1 MDKIL
6 DGFEILKSENMGLSV
21 NDVINILQKVDNSD
35 TLKTIEGISEDKM
48 KKDRQYY
55 LDIHPYEIYFS
66 ETEGRWRTQ
75 IADASKKSGRRDIKR
90 KNKIDLENL
99 IIEHYKAEKKT
110 DDTFSVLYYEWLL
123 TYKVL
128 ECSKATIERLHT
140 SYKHYFEKSEIAD
153 MSIKEITPFILKKF
167 LLAIVSKENLN
178 YKAYSAIATIPRQ
191 LFDYCIEKELL
202 EENPMTK
209 VKIKKNTFRHDKKA
223 DAETQA
229 YTDAEKNLLEEVI
242 LKDFEQHPE
251 HGTVGL
257 ALILLFQTGLRS
269 GEIVAL
275 KPSDIKRDY
284 LTIERTE
291 TSYSLIHPDG
301 TKSDV
306 IYEIKDFPKTQ
317 DSNRDV
323 PLSNKAKQVLEL
335 TIQWNKTHNFDSDT
349 FLFLDQNGERMIRKR
364 LDTAIRKYCKML
376 EMNPRSCHKI
386 RKTFISTLIDSV
398 GISNDEV
405 RKIAGHSDLAVTNS
419 CYVFNRNPASQTLKV
434 INEVL

>member
-1 MDKIL
+1 
-6 DGFEILKSENMGLSV
+6 
-21 NDVINILQKVDNSD
+21 
-35 TLKTIEGISEDKM
+35 
-48 KKDRQYY
+48 
-55 LDIHPYEIYFS
+55 
-66 ETEGRWRTQ
+66 
-75 IADASKKSGRRDIKR
+75 
-90 KNKIDLENL
+90 
-99 IIEHYKAEKKT
+99 
-110 DDTFSVLYYEWLL
+110 
-123 TYKVL
+123 
-128 ECSKATIERLHT
+128 
-140 SYKHYFEKSEIAD
+140 

-223 DAETQA
+223 AAETQV

-242 LKDFEQHPE
+242 LRDFEEHPE

-275 KPSDIKRDY
+275 KPNDIKRDY

-291 TSYSLIHPDG
+291 TSYSLIYPDG

-323 PLSNKAKQVLEL
+323 PLSNKAKQVLKL
-335 TIQWNKTHNFDSDT
+335 TIQWNKTHSFDS
-349 FLFLDQNGERMIRKR
+349 NI
-364 LDTAIRKYCKML
+364 I
-376 EMNPRSCHKI
+376 
-386 RKTFISTLIDSV
+386 
-398 GISNDEV
+398 
-405 RKIAGHSDLAVTNS
+405 
-419 CYVFNRNPASQTLKV
+419 
-434 INEVL
+434 